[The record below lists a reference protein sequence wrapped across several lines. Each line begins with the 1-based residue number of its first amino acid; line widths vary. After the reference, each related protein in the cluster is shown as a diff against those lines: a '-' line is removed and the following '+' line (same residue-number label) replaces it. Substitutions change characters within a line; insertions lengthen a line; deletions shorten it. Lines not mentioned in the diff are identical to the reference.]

1 MHENTVSIMTH
12 SEILPEGE
20 FKFTVKSKLS
30 HLLAFKQG
38 LKTEIGSVRTV
49 ILSES
54 IVDSINVTIST

>member
-1 MHENTVSIMTH
+1 MSIMTH

-49 ILSES
+49 ILILSES